1 MFLGPQMFWALHE
14 VILVPSPFPPPPPLP
29 RHPKRLKSENG
40 SESDPGPKHIMM
52 PANINSIVVL
62 FSTLSRKLLDKGIND
77 GV

>member
-1 MFLGPQMFWALHE
+1 MFWAPHD
-14 VILVPSPFPPPPPLP
+14 VILVPSPPLPLPP

-52 PANINSIVVL
+52 PANINSIVAL
-62 FSTLSRKLLDKGIND
+62 FSTLSRKLLNKGIND

>member
-1 MFLGPQMFWALHE
+1 MFWAPHE
-14 VILVPSPFPPPPPLP
+14 VILVPSPSPPPSP

>member
-1 MFLGPQMFWALHE
+1 MFLGPQMFWAPHE
-14 VILVPSPFPPPPPLP
+14 VILVPSPFPPPPCP
-29 RHPKRLKSENG
+29 PKSGNG
-40 SESDPGPKHIMM
+40 SKSDPGPKHIMM

>member
-1 MFLGPQMFWALHE
+1 MFWAPRE
-14 VILVPSPFPPPPPLP
+14 VILVPSPFP

-40 SESDPGPKHIMM
+40 SESNPGPKHIIM

-77 GV
+77 GI